1 MQSGTLLILSQYMG
15 ILGSVHSLCNELSS
29 CRAGKDAMSR
39 FISSTLRKVSSYNKM
54 NRLLYWCKT
63 KRVMVGRILEGE
75 RVSLIY
81 KGQGKEERRFQCERV
96 LGY

>member
-1 MQSGTLLILSQYMG
+1 
-15 ILGSVHSLCNELSS
+15 
-29 CRAGKDAMSR
+29 
-39 FISSTLRKVSSYNKM
+39 
-54 NRLLYWCKT
+54 
-63 KRVMVGRILEGE
+63 MVGRILEGE